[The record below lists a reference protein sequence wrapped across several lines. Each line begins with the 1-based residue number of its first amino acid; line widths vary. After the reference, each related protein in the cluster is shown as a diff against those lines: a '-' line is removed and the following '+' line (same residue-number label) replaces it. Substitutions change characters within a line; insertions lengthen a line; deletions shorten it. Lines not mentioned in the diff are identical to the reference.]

1 MGSGCS
7 ANSAAAASVRPV
19 SKMLRP
25 TVSKFGKTKTDGSG
39 MKRTPSVV
47 GDGGDFGPFAASAAS
62 RSRELLR
69 RRRGELRLELRGS
82 TADKR
87 DEPRATKTSTAEAR
101 STVAW

>member
-1 MGSGCS
+1 MRVSSTLDTGQRAAHASLSSGSS
-7 ANSAAAASVRPV
+7 DQFAAAASAA
-19 SKMLRP
+19 
-25 TVSKFGKTKTDGSG
+25 
-39 MKRTPSVV
+39 SV
-47 GDGGDFGPFAASAAS
+47 PFAASAAS

-82 TADKR
+82 TADKC